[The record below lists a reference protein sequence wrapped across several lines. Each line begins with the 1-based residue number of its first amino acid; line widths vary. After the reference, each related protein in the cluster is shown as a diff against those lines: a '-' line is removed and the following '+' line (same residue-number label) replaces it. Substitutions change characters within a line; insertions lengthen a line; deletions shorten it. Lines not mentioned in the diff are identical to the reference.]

1 MWDLKGRHFNFD
13 FLLENL
19 VDSFK
24 ARGKSCLRTIF
35 TFNSLWGSLERAQKP
50 NSSWFEVQHHPR
62 SSDFAIYSISSTKL
76 LNLKYSLI
84 KNIKS
89 MIKKNSTEKVLRKN
103 PQKTFEFCGVV
114 LHLIYSIK
122 QNMWIALC
130 QFFLSDYL
138 SLHNFHCLTKNK
150 GISLTPR

>member
-1 MWDLKGRHFNFD
+1 MINYSRFFLLRDFFIFFVKILILDQREIGRRRFLWDLKGRHFNFD

-89 MIKKNSTEKVLRKN
+89 MIKKIQLKRCSGKIHK
-103 PQKTFEFCGVV
+103 K
-114 LHLIYSIK
+114 HL
-122 QNMWIALC
+122 NFVGLC
-130 QFFLSDYL
+130 Y
-138 SLHNFHCLTKNK
+138 
-150 GISLTPR
+150 I